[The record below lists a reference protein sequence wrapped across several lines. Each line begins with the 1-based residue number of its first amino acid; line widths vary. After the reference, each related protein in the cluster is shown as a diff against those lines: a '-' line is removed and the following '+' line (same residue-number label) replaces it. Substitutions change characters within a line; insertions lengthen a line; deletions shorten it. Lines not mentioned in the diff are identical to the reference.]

1 MYNPIKEVNN
11 IVVAF
16 CLITLLFFI
25 IVLGFSITLR
35 ENSQR
40 IREIQNS
47 RIQSCEETY
56 SAIRQVFSPF
66 LSKPPMTDRERVEIE
81 QFYNQI
87 NKLREGC
94 RVQTATKKD

>member
-56 SAIRQVFSPF
+56 
-66 LSKPPMTDRERVEIE
+66 LSLI
-81 QFYNQI
+81 QI
-87 NKLREGC
+87 
-94 RVQTATKKD
+94 